1 MSHSFERGGPWL
13 ESLVMQIDR
22 NFQIQFQFR
31 ENNFSLRELI
41 NLSVVCLSV
50 CLSIYV
56 CV

>member
-1 MSHSFERGGPWL
+1 MSHSFDRGGPWL